1 MITMMHQSI
10 KTFGVVLV
18 SFLIFGGVS
27 NVEFSLDGQG
37 DTSIDDPTTVTIV
50 GNKMDFSPSKFSAD
64 AGDEITITF
73 ENEGRLPH
81 NIGVLKNGSSVADF
95 GEDDL
100 IVLSET
106 IQAGE
111 SVDVSFTIDN
121 PGEYTFVCN
130 IPGHARAGMT
140 GTLVIE

>member
-1 MITMMHQSI
+1 MNTMLHRST
-10 KTFGVVLV
+10 KSLGVVLIGV
-18 SFLIFGGVS
+18 LVFGGIV
-27 NVEFSLDGQG
+27 NVEFSVDDQSE
-37 DTSIDDPTTVTIV
+37 TSNDDPTEVTIV
-50 GNKMDFSPSKFSAD
+50 GNQMTFSPSEFNAD

-81 NIGVLKNGSSVADF
+81 NIGVLKKGSSVEDF

-106 IQAGE
+106 IQGGK
-111 SVDVSFTIDN
+111 SIDVTFTIDN

>member
-1 MITMMHQSI
+1 MNTMLYQLV
-10 KTFGVVLV
+10 KKLGLVLIG
-18 SFLIFGGVS
+18 LIVFGGMTNAGLSVDDQSETS
-27 NVEFSLDGQG
+27 N
-37 DTSIDDPTTVTIV
+37 DDPTEVTIV
-50 GNKMDFSPSKFSAD
+50 GKKMEFSPSEFSAN

-73 ENEGRLPH
+73 KNEGRLPH
-81 NIGVLKNGSSVADF
+81 NIGVMKKGSSVEDF
-95 GEDDL
+95 DKEDL

-106 IQAGE
+106 IQGGN
-111 SVDVSFTIDN
+111 SIDVSFTIDN